1 MASLPSFQPQVALFK
16 QCRARKLLITPPG
29 MQHPSLIRGCLRIRD
44 PPDHLQMVDFDY
56 FSRKIPYF
64 GLVILRQVSKIG
76 DMDSPLSIPKT
87 PSLTHLRFQWPNL
100 LTIQEFPD
108 GNDGRTI
115 RTHQL
120 WLIPDEHQAWH
131 SALVP
136 RGKKSDLTRY
146 DIKLRRIQLHTNYLM
161 KPRMA
166 QYHPFSRIAAPVTL
180 TPKKINSEVAQ
191 ECRSIGG
198 FPMDIQ
204 QVVGM
209 FCRAKRHGAQHEFI
223 HWRLG
228 LERNR
233 R

>member
-1 MASLPSFQPQVALFK
+1 MTDTVLPLFQG
-16 QCRARKLLITPPG
+16 ITPQLSASGGSLQAMPREEAINHTTRHAASKPYSRMFESQG
-29 MQHPSLIRGCLRIRD
+29 PSRSPSNG
-44 PPDHLQMVDFDY
+44 
-56 FSRKIPYF
+56 SRKIPYF

-76 DMDSPLSIPKT
+76 DMDSALSIPKT

-115 RTHQL
+115 RTQQL

-136 RGKKSDLTRY
+136 RGKKSGLTRY

-166 QYHPFSRIAAPVTL
+166 QYHPYSRIAAPVTL
-180 TPKKINSEVAQ
+180 TPKKIKEA
-191 ECRSIGG
+191 
-198 FPMDIQ
+198 
-204 QVVGM
+204 
-209 FCRAKRHGAQHEFI
+209 
-223 HWRLG
+223 
-228 LERNR
+228 
-233 R
+233 